1 MIPSKAICFHASVEP
16 DVQICEISDLNFVNN
31 TDSLAM
37 AYSHQNGL
45 EIFSS
50 SRDVEVAL

>member
-1 MIPSKAICFHASVEP
+1 MIPSKAICFYASVEP

-31 TDSLAM
+31 TDSLVM
-37 AYSHQNGL
+37 ANSHQNGL